1 MTIERRKSHRRFA
14 LSVFLSLAGLTA
26 FAGCSQNQ
34 PVNKGFPALATTRP
48 ESTEGLL
55 PPQHFDE
62 LHVTSPLPV
71 GWTQDPA
78 KHTADHDHQ
87 GWLSPSKHT
96 AYGVITFYNWLLPL
110 ASDQAVLDKFLET
123 MKKGEGEARLLNLQ
137 KDPKLGGLRFIAEG
151 GQYTVRGNL
160 ITHGTRGWVIY
171 AGTLAKQPVVPEE
184 LDIAERAREH
194 TVLGD

>member
-1 MTIERRKSHRRFA
+1 MTRKSSKSFCRLA
-14 LSVFLSLAGLTA
+14 LSVTTPLWALAA
-26 FAGCSQNQ
+26 IAGCSQNQ
-34 PVNKGFPALATTRP
+34 PLNSGFPALATTQP

-55 PPQHFDE
+55 PPQRIGA

-71 GWTQDPA
+71 GWAPDPA
-78 KHTADHDHQ
+78 KHTAEHEHQ
-87 GWLSPSKHT
+87 AWLSPTRRT
-96 AYGVITFYNWLLPL
+96 AYGVITFSNWLLPL

-137 KDPKLGGLRFIAEG
+137 KNPKLGGLRFIAEG

-160 ITHGTRGWVIY
+160 VTHGTRGWVIY
-171 AGTLAKQPVVPEE
+171 AGTLAKQPVMPEE
-184 LDIAERAREH
+184 LDVAVQAREH